1 MTGSVNPSSR
11 RGSNASNTLELTALL
26 ARVDEKLTAMEDLSK
41 ERAHAT
47 HLLAQKLETQQ
58 TQLNQLTTDM
68 AILRTQHAS
77 FWKGA
82 TIIFGALSLIG
93 GALGWIIATFLPF
106 IKGH

>member
-1 MTGSVNPSSR
+1 MVGSVNPSTR
-11 RGSNASNTLELTALL
+11 RSNASNTLELTALL

-41 ERAHAT
+41 ERAQAT

-58 TQLNQLTTDM
+58 GQINQIATDM
-68 AILRTQHAS
+68 AVLKTQHAS

-93 GALGWIIATFLPF
+93 GAVGWLIATFLPYL
-106 IKGH
+106 KGH